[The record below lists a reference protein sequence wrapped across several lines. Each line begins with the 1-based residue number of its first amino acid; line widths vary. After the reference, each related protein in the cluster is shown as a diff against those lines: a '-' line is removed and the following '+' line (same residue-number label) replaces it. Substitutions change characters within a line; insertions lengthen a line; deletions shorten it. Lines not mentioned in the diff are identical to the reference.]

1 MTRIRIPTT
10 SPDDWHPFLAN
21 PDRHWVRGYSAM
33 ATALSWEAAS
43 PDLPPEIAAILG
55 PQAELLLALPEHE
68 VPLPGGQ
75 RDSQCDVF
83 ALVRAGDATIA
94 LAVEAKV
101 HESFD
106 KTLTEWIAT
115 PSPGRVARLD
125 HICGLLGITNP
136 PGELR
141 YQFLH
146 RSAAAVIEAR
156 RFKTDRAAMIVQSF
170 APDRRWFDDF
180 TRFAALFGDPPDPG
194 LALTCVLPSGLP
206 LTLGW
211 AQGSPAYL

>member
-1 MTRIRIPTT
+1 MTPIPIPTT
-10 SPDDWHPFLAN
+10 SPDDWRPLLAD
-21 PDRHWVRGYSAM
+21 PDRHWRRGYSAM

-55 PQAELLLALPEHE
+55 PQAELLLGLPEHK

-75 RDSQCDVF
+75 GVSQCDVF
-83 ALVRAGDATIA
+83 ALVRVGDDTVA

-101 HESFD
+101 NESCD
-106 KTLTEWIAT
+106 KMLAEWMAT

-125 HICGLLGITNP
+125 HSCGLLGITNP

-141 YQFLH
+141 CQLMH
-146 RSAAAVIEAR
+146 RTAAAIIEAR

-170 APDRRWFDDF
+170 APGRRWFDDF
-180 TRFAALFGDPPDPG
+180 ARFAALFGDPPEPG
-194 LALTCVLPSGLP
+194 QALNCVLPSGLP
-206 LTLGW
+206 LTPGW
-211 AQGSPAYL
+211 AQGASAFL